1 MYTCHPDIIV
11 TKSPL
16 LRITGD
22 VGGILRTRPR
32 LIDKI
37 QYTANNP
44 SATDVSDHVKPPLS
58 SRINNGPLK
67 MLATPWIKLYR
78 SRNLRSAIYFFL
90 CHVLCK
96 DSIPFQAAF
105 KYLTMYH
112 PGIYEVQWEHNGKK
126 CRHRRFGHEIN
137 LLTMSVKWLRVVL
150 MTKNYGIFRGGFLV
164 LPYNKKI
171 CRLWFCGI
179 KQHCK

>member
-78 SRNLRSAIYFFL
+78 SRNSRSAIYFFL
-90 CHVLCK
+90 YHVLCK

-112 PGIYEVQWEHNGKK
+112 PGKHARDSVGAQQKKVQAPTFWSRNQFVDNVRKMVTG
-126 CRHRRFGHEIN
+126 CFDD
-137 LLTMSVKWLRVVL
+137 
-150 MTKNYGIFRGGFLV
+150 
-164 LPYNKKI
+164 
-171 CRLWFCGI
+171 
-179 KQHCK
+179 

>member
-1 MYTCHPDIIV
+1 MD
-11 TKSPL
+11 L
-16 LRITGD
+16 LRCS
-22 VGGILRTRPR
+22 RP
-32 LIDKI
+32 
-37 QYTANNP
+37 P
-44 SATDVSDHVKPPLS
+44 ELS
-58 SRINNGPLK
+58 YIALGTCGAQSI
-67 MLATPWIKLYR
+67 
-78 SRNLRSAIYFFL
+78 FFL